1 MLRSL
6 LFAVC
11 IVSLNWT
18 AHSEQLLRVLDAK
31 VYHLGTPGF
40 PEWEEFAK
48 SQAHGRRLDI
58 QFNAEPNATSQTLF
72 IGQRQA
78 KARWN
83 VLFNALAQYDQ
94 SVAAQAAALH
104 HQAGHNLSTTTLRR
118 HWTRAPSNQAGFT
131 AYLST
136 MKNIPYNFGI

>member
-18 AHSEQLLRVLDAK
+18 AHSEQALRVLDAK

-40 PEWEEFAK
+40 PEWEEFAN

-72 IGQRQA
+72 IRQR
-78 KARWN
+78 
-83 VLFNALAQYDQ
+83 
-94 SVAAQAAALH
+94 
-104 HQAGHNLSTTTLRR
+104 
-118 HWTRAPSNQAGFT
+118 
-131 AYLST
+131 
-136 MKNIPYNFGI
+136 